1 MHQFMLAAAVL
12 LFAAFGEQPKLTP
25 FQCLAPSTLRST
37 LSREVPGIELRDLRG
52 TDAEM
57 ALRAINEMPPRT
69 NVDAD
74 HLILA
79 GMKSAPMVVVLF
91 FRDGCMQGRAVLP
104 KPIVDRLLL
113 LIERS
118 GA

>member
-12 LFAAFGEQPKLTP
+12 LFAAFAESPKQTQ
-25 FQCLAPSTLRST
+25 FQCLAQSILRST
-37 LSREVPGIELRDLRG
+37 LSRDVPGIELRDLRG
-52 TDAEM
+52 ADAEM
-57 ALRAINEMPPRT
+57 ALRAINAMPPKT
-69 NVDAD
+69 NVQAD

-79 GMKSAPMVVVLF
+79 GMKTAPMVVVLF

-104 KPIVDRLLL
+104 RPIVERLLL

>member
-12 LFAAFGEQPKLTP
+12 LFAAFGEPPKQTP
-25 FQCLAPSTLRST
+25 FQCLAPHTLRDT
-37 LSREVPGIELRDLRG
+37 LSRDVPGIELRDVQG
-52 TDAEM
+52 ADAEM
-57 ALRAINEMPPRT
+57 ALRAINAMPPKT
-69 NVDAD
+69 NVQAD

-79 GMKSAPMVVVLF
+79 GMKTAPMVVVVF
-91 FRDGCMQGRAVLP
+91 FKHGCMQGRAVLP
-104 KPIVDRLLL
+104 KSIVDRLLL